1 MIVSFELSVLRTQPS
16 RVVIMAFP
24 LATDFPELA
33 HLSSVSIKSFF
44 AAALISLLGVK
55 ILKM

>member
-1 MIVSFELSVLRTQPS
+1 MIVSFELHNLRTQPTLT
-16 RVVIMAFP
+16 VMAMP

-33 HLSSVSIKSFF
+33 HLSSVSIESFF
-44 AAALISLLGVK
+44 VAALMSLPGVK